1 MFIQYRCQNEELC
14 SQPSQPSPNF
24 VSPEINDTNYLSP
37 THERYCSLRHHI
49 LIINGFMW
57 RFYSD
62 SEYAR
67 PPIYFILPFSPVSAV
82 ITRPIKYITVGK
94 CAHNT
99 PGNGLSE
106 THRAGLIRAL
116 IGRRVY
122 PRL

>member
-1 MFIQYRCQNEELC
+1 
-14 SQPSQPSPNF
+14 
-24 VSPEINDTNYLSP
+24 
-37 THERYCSLRHHI
+37 
-49 LIINGFMW
+49 MW

-122 PRL
+122 PRLWLVEAVYEGSFE